1 MQQNDCKFDD
11 SKVAATDSGC
21 VDVESGSESSLKKS
35 VAEVGPV
42 SVAIDAS
49 HSSFQSYAGGKNIC
63 PLVKK
68 VTILMRNCILMTKE
82 IIKEKIMASFR

>member
-1 MQQNDCKFDD
+1 MNWFIFSQYELILQQNDCKFDD

-49 HSSFQSYAGGKNIC
+49 HSSFQSYAGGKTSVHW
-63 PLVKK
+63 LKK
-68 VTILMRNCILMTKE
+68 SQFWWE
-82 IIKEKIMASFR
+82 IVF